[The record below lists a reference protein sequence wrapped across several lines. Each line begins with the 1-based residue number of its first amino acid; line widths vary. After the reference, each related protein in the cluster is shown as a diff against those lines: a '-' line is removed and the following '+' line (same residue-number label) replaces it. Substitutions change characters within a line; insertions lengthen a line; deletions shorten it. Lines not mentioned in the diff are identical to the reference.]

1 MKGLSFTINAIF
13 FILNIMFLIQC
24 FIQEYLSKNHILASL
39 VFGGFL
45 LVNIIALLQD
55 EKDS

>member
-1 MKGLSFTINAIF
+1 MKGTAFAINIIFTIINT
-13 FILNIMFLIQC
+13 MFLIQC
-24 FIQEYLSKNHILASL
+24 FIQDYLGKNHILASL
-39 VFGGFL
+39 IFGGIL